1 MLKKKK
7 KGRENSNHSSFIE
20 IVLVMSEIQQWAVP
34 AQELNQGSLGENQ
47 DSQLLD
53 PPGARG

>member
-1 MLKKKK
+1 MLKK
-7 KGRENSNHSSFIE
+7 GGENSNHSSFIE